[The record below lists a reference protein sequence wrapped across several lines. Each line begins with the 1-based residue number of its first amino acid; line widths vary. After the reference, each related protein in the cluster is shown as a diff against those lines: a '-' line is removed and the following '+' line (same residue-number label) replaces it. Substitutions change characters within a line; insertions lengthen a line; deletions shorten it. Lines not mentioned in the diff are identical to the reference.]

1 MKLSINWLKEYVT
14 INKSA
19 DEIAE
24 TLTMIGNE
32 VEDVITSGEIPGVIV
47 AEIKEITPHPN
58 ADKLQLTKIDD
69 GKNILNVVCGAPNIQ
84 EGQKIF
90 LATVGTKL
98 PDPTNNDF
106 FEIKKSKIR
115 GEISEGMICSE
126 KELGISDDHDGI
138 MVLPND
144 YRLGSSIS
152 DYFAETVLEIDVTPN
167 RVDCLSIIG
176 LARDLSA
183 KYSQKLN
190 FDYKV
195 NYPSDEN
202 TSTIEILDKEICN
215 RYTGIRIES
224 VKIQESPDWL
234 KKRLISIG
242 ERPINNVVDITN
254 YVMFELGQPL
264 HAFDYDKISGDKIY
278 VRKSKAREKILT
290 LDGESRELPE
300 DSIVIADNKRPIGL
314 AGIMGGQSSE
324 ISSNTTNVFLEAAN
338 FNSSKIRS
346 TSKKLGLSTE
356 ASMRFERN
364 LDPKLA
370 IYGLS
375 RAADLIVEL
384 AGGNIDQKIQDNFP
398 SKTNDEKIILYK
410 NKLKNHLGLDIP
422 NKQIDQTLNNLNFQ
436 FTFDHNKEVWAIN
449 RPFWRTD
456 IQIPEDIHEEIA
468 RIIGYDEIPLTYLS
482 GSVPR
487 WEPNRSLDIKYI
499 SQDLMVGAG
508 LSESISYSAISEK
521 QLSFTPNLFDLGEK
535 ITLSNPI
542 SKEYSVLRKSL
553 IPSLISAASRNSNN
567 WKGPIKLFEIGNVFF
582 ELESKVVEKTMLS
595 AILTGPRQ
603 EISLNSES
611 SKLDYFD
618 IKGILEM
625 LSKNLNFDFEVKE
638 YDDKLFSEKSSLI
651 YNRNIDENIGC
662 MGELSKET
670 IEINNFS
677 SSEVIAFEIDLS
689 KIIRCQD
696 KFVYKDFS
704 QYPQAHRD
712 LSLIIDR
719 NVNFSQ
725 IEKIVYSENLVEDC
739 LIFDIY
745 EGDEIPEGKR
755 SISIRVNY
763 QSPNETLSSK
773 KLEKIEKNILVK
785 LEKTL
790 GIYIREQ

>member
-398 SKTNDEKIILYK
+398 SKTNDEKIILHK